1 MVNQS
6 INIFSFNTKNIS
18 LQIDYLVY
26 YMYFVLILS
35 TRLKEK
41 STLNFDWRV
50 VSLKYSTNIHT
61 FAFIWSAQFI
71 SINIILFLH
80 YWHLDKTPDK
90 QISATALNSNHK
102 NIRFCI
108 SQNKSDVQGNANT
121 ELYLTV
127 IH

>member
-41 STLNFDWRV
+41 STLNFDLRV

-61 FAFIWSAQFI
+61 FAFYMKCTVYLYQYSFV
-71 SINIILFLH
+71 F
-80 YWHLDKTPDK
+80 
-90 QISATALNSNHK
+90 AL
-102 NIRFCI
+102 
-108 SQNKSDVQGNANT
+108 
-121 ELYLTV
+121 LTFG
-127 IH
+127 